1 MDRHICIHGH
11 FYQMPRENPWLE
23 DVELQDS
30 AYPYHDW
37 NQRMTAEC
45 YAPNTASR
53 ILDPDRKIIDI
64 VNNYS
69 KMSFSFGPTFLIWLE
84 KNDPDIYQAILEA
97 DRISQRHFSNHGSAL
112 AQCYNHMIMPLAN
125 RQDKKTQIIWGIRDF
140 ELRFGRN
147 PEGMWLPETACD
159 LESLDIM
166 AEEGIKFTILA
177 PHQAKRVRRIG
188 DNEWHD
194 VSGERIDPKMPY
206 VCPLPSGRTITLF
219 FYDGPISRDIAF
231 TDLLTNGENF
241 AKRLLSGFSD
251 QPYHQLSHIA
261 TDGETYGHY
270 YNLGDMALAY
280 CLYYIETNNLAK
292 ITVYGEYL
300 ETHPPQCEVEIVEN
314 SSWTC
319 PHGIE
324 RWRNNCGCSM
334 DKHPAWSQ
342 EWRAPLRGAVDWLR
356 DNLIHVYEDQISR
369 LMKDPWKVRDDYIAV
384 VFNRTAKNVNSFFS
398 HHAQG
403 ELSHEQKIKALKLL
417 EMQRHAMLMFT
428 SSGWFFD
435 DISGPEAI
443 QIMKFA
449 ARAMQLAKDVSHL
462 SLEETFTSL
471 LERASSNISK
481 YQHGAKIYE
490 KYVRPSILD
499 LLRVGIHFAV
509 SSLFEEYS
517 ESKNIYSYT
526 LHNPIYKQE
535 EAGKEKLAVGKV
547 IVRSDITW
555 EETVVNFAVLHL
567 GDHNIVGGVREHMD
581 EESFVHMQMEIKD
594 AFVKSDIS
602 SAIGIIE
609 KYLVSR
615 SCSLWHLFKDAQ
627 RKFLNRILRD
637 TINEMER
644 SLRQINENHY
654 AIIQIMRQLH
664 APLPKVLA
672 LTEEFILNTDLL
684 NLLES
689 KEVDRIRLQKLIEKI
704 KEGSFTIDT
713 KTINY
718 LVSTKINEMM
728 RAFADTMHD
737 PSLLEA
743 VESLLRIL
751 HPLQLT
757 LDLWEAQNIYFSAGK
772 KLLSEM
778 ERRAAKADEEAEQWM
793 TYFQNLSDY
802 LEVKIV

>member
-11 FYQMPRENPWLE
+11 FYQLPRANPWLE

-97 DRISQRHFSNHGSAL
+97 DTISRRHFSNHGSAL

-125 RQDKKTQIIWGIRDF
+125 QRDKKTQIVWGIRDF
-140 ELRFGRN
+140 ELRFGRY
-147 PEGMWLPETACD
+147 PEGMWLPETAVD

-177 PHQAKRVRRIG
+177 PHQAKQVRRIG
-188 DNEWHD
+188 DDQWND

-206 VCPLPSGRTITLF
+206 ICVLPSGRTIAVF

-231 TDLLTNGENF
+231 TDVLINGENF
-241 AKRLLSGFSD
+241 AERLLSGFSD
-251 QPYHQLSHIA
+251 QPYHQLLHVA

-270 YNLGDMALAY
+270 HDLGDMALAY

-300 ETHPPQCEVEIVEN
+300 ESHPPEYEVEIFEN

-319 PHGIE
+319 GHGIE
-324 RWRNNCGCSM
+324 RWRSNCGCSM
-334 DKHPAWSQ
+334 GEHPSWNQ
-342 EWRAPLRGAVDWLR
+342 EWRAALRGAMDWLR
-356 DNLIHVYEDQISR
+356 DNLIHVYEEQISHF
-369 LMKDPWKVRDDYIAV
+369 MIDPWKTRDDYITV
-384 VFNRTAKNVNSFFS
+384 VFNRAVKNVDYFFS
-398 HHAQG
+398 HHARK
-403 ELSHEQKIKALKLL
+403 ELLHEEKINVLKLL

-435 DISGPEAI
+435 DISGVEAI
-443 QIMKFA
+443 QVMQFA
-449 ARAMQLAKDVSHL
+449 ARAMQLANDVSHL
-462 SLEETFTSL
+462 SLEETFVSL
-471 LERASSNISK
+471 LERAPSNIPK
-481 YQHGAKIYE
+481 YQNGAKIYE
-490 KYVRPSILD
+490 EGVRPSILD
-499 LLRVGIHFAV
+499 LLRVGSHFAV
-509 SSLFEEYS
+509 SSLFEEYA
-517 ESKNIYSYT
+517 ESKIIYCYT
-526 LHNPIYKQE
+526 LTNPIYKQE
-535 EAGKEKLAVGKV
+535 EAGKQKLAVGKV
-547 IVRSDITW
+547 IVHSDITW
-555 EETVVNFAVLHL
+555 EETIVHFAVLHL
-567 GDHNIVGGVREHMD
+567 GDHNLVGGVREHMD
-581 EESFVHMQMEIKD
+581 EEQFVQMQGEIKD

-602 SAIGIIE
+602 RAIGIIE
-609 KYLVSR
+609 KYLESGN
-615 SCSLWHLFKDAQ
+615 CSLWHLFKDEQ
-627 RKFLNRILRD
+627 RKVLYQILRE
-637 TINEMER
+637 TIHEMER

-654 AIIQIMRQLH
+654 SIIQIMRQLH

-684 NLLES
+684 NLLASE
-689 KEVDRIRLQKLIEKI
+689 EVDRGRLQKLIEKI
-704 KEGSFTIDT
+704 KEGSFVIDT
-713 KTINY
+713 TTINY
-718 LVSTKINEMM
+718 LVGTKINAMM
-728 RAFADTMHD
+728 RVFADNMRN
-737 PSLLEA
+737 PSLLEEA
-743 VESLLRIL
+743 ESLLRIL
-751 HPLQLT
+751 HPLSLD

-772 KLLSEM
+772 QLRADM
-778 ERRAAKADEEAEQWM
+778 EKRAEKDDEEARLWM
-793 TYFQNLSDY
+793 KYFHNLGDY
-802 LEVKIV
+802 LEVKII